1 MQRGGKRH
9 PTYSA
14 FFALAAVTVTIAVL
28 AAPAET
34 RLVRE
39 VVVVEWRACDRRRR
53 HRGWLRQRKW
63 WSRRRGR
70 RWRQPWRLAHGTGLA
85 LAAVTVILAVLL
97 APVVTRLIRDV
108 VVAEWDACDRRYA
121 G

>member
-1 MQRGGKRH
+1 MRRRARRLAHGTRF
-9 PTYSA
+9 A
-14 FFALAAVTVTIAVL
+14 FAAVTVILAVL
-28 AAPAET
+28 PAPVVT

-85 LAAVTVILAVLL
+85 LAAVTVILAVLP
-97 APVVTRLIRDV
+97 APVETRLIRDV
-108 VVAEWDACDRRYA
+108 VVAEWDAGDWRWHWR
-121 G
+121 